1 LPDGDREGEKAA
13 DAALGLLESGE
24 WLSASCSPA
33 CGGLKMIAC
42 TLSNLELRGIIES
55 AFLPLRCNCT
65 VMEDVMTMEVIDP
78 ATERVELVASNI
90 ALDTLDNSHALCVLI
105 RELQAELEKTR
116 H

>member
-1 LPDGDREGEKAA
+1 
-13 DAALGLLESGE
+13 LESGE

-42 TLSNLELRGIIES
+42 TLSSLELRGIIES